1 MGIVAPMN
9 LRPALPLWSALIL
22 LALPALAA
30 DPRPQSIFNG
40 RDLTG
45 WKDAA
50 NNKFWRADKGILIGE
65 NDDKLSGNYLW
76 TEQSY
81 GNFILDLEVRWTGE
95 IDSGVEFRKPA
106 IQLQFGVSRSL
117 KKDMSGSFYI
127 GKGGYPEAA
136 QVKEAAKLI
145 KPEGQW
151 NWYHLEARGSNFK
164 VWINGALAVD
174 YTNDSFAGPAPLGLQ
189 LHKGVKMKVE
199 YRNLRAAALP

>member
-1 MGIVAPMN
+1 MDIVGHMN
-9 LRPALPLWSALIL
+9 LHPVLKFCSTLVL

-50 NNKFWRADKGILIGE
+50 NNKFWRADKGILVGE
-65 NDDKLSGNYLW
+65 NDDKLTGNYLW

-117 KKDMSGSFYI
+117 K
-127 GKGGYPEAA
+127 
-136 QVKEAAKLI
+136 
-145 KPEGQW
+145 
-151 NWYHLEARGSNFK
+151 R
-164 VWINGALAVD
+164 
-174 YTNDSFAGPAPLGLQ
+174 T
-189 LHKGVKMKVE
+189 
-199 YRNLRAAALP
+199 